1 MNKHRWIL
9 CGFALCISLPGV
21 AQAPA
26 PAQLA
31 DEHRVETE
39 VARGL
44 TYTHIRRRTPQGEP
58 WSIHVLEM
66 DRRERSLALR
76 AIAGTGVEEEMQR
89 ALPSEMGARAGAL
102 AVVNGDYDLPQP
114 YFGISDGFSVTSS
127 RLWTTG
133 QPTRPVMAVLA
144 SGEPVIAVPEVRI
157 ELKTGGKSGGKTINI
172 GAVNKPFGSPH
183 GSEPRIFT
191 REFRGALKSEAPFH
205 AVAIGGLRPV
215 LPLSVDSVVRGVV
228 ERVVDATQE
237 LPLGRNTLVVAQRAA
252 PLELKVG
259 DTVELRIEVRIAGRR
274 EVRDAIGG
282 FPILVQGG
290 QPKMEG
296 TPGEYLARR
305 HPRTA
310 ACYNAGK
317 IIFVVVDGRQ
327 PQLSVGMTLE
337 ELAELMVSLGC
348 TVAMNTDGGGSS
360 VIAVALPDEAGAQ
373 HAAPR
378 PRESRGELQIINSPS
393 DGQERGRG
401 NAWVVLRRR

>member
-1 MNKHRWIL
+1 MKSLRIL
-9 CGFALCISLPGV
+9 VLGAALLLTFP
-21 AQAPA
+21 AAPQAPA
-26 PAQLA
+26 PAPLA

-44 TYTHIRRRTPQGEP
+44 TYTHIRRHSPQGEP

-76 AIAGTGVEEEMQR
+76 AVAGTGEEEEMQR
-89 ALPSEMGARAGAL
+89 ALPSALGKAAGAL

-114 YFGISDGFSVTSS
+114 YFGISDGLSVTSS

-133 QPTRPVMAVLA
+133 QPARPVMAVLA
-144 SGEPVIAVPEVRI
+144 SGEPVIAVPEIRI
-157 ELKTGGKSGGKTINI
+157 ELKSGGKSGGKAINI

-183 GSEPRIFT
+183 GPEPRIFT
-191 REFRGALKSEAPFH
+191 REFRAALQSEAPFH
-205 AVAIGGLRPV
+205 AVVIGGLRPV
-215 LPLSVDSVVRGVV
+215 LPLGVDSVVRGVV
-228 ERVVDATQE
+228 ERVVDAAQE
-237 LPLGRNTLVVAQRAA
+237 LPLGRNSLVVAQRDA
-252 PLELKVG
+252 PLELKPG

-274 EVRDAIGG
+274 GVRDAIGG

-337 ELAELMVSLGC
+337 ELAGLMVSLGC
-348 TVAMNTDGGGSS
+348 AVAMNTDGGGSS
-360 VIAVALPDEAGAQ
+360 VMAARIDDNAEGA
-373 HAAPR
+373 A
-378 PRESRGELQIINSPS
+378 SSLKIVNSPS

-401 NAWVVLRRR
+401 NAWVILRRR